1 MCQECSVLQSA
12 HRYKIQ
18 MFLHLTARKNRR
30 VPLSQAGASQSG
42 ASEASPRELEAALSE
57 AASGINEAWE
67 RLVEHQ
73 AFHLREQQT
82 LGNSRVS
89 AHLAQI

>member
-18 MFLHLTARKNRR
+18 IFLHLTARKNRR
-30 VPLSQAGASQSG
+30 DGV
-42 ASEASPRELEAALSE
+42 SEPVARDLDAALSE
-57 AASGINEAWE
+57 AASGINDAWQ

-73 AFHLREQQT
+73 SGHLRDAK
-82 LGNSRVS
+82 LVKPGLS
-89 AHLAQI
+89 AHSAQI